1 MTAPLSHQALED
13 LLGAYALDAVVGEE
27 AEALELHLRECPRCR
42 ASVAEFRET
51 ASLLALGHGPA
62 PVTMWDAIVAL
73 MEDSGPRE
81 LRLPAT
87 TTLAHR
93 RWRRLR
99 VGLASVAAALL
110 AALGLQALHQG
121 REIKQMRVAL
131 ANKTILAAALAAQ
144 EHPQARRT
152 EMRSPNGTILARAVV
167 EPDGTGFLWG
177 DGLPRLPKN
186 RSYQLW
192 AVSGTEKISVGVL
205 GGQPNVV
212 PFRIAG
218 DVVGLAVTEEV
229 AGGVVA
235 TQKQPTASGLIVR
248 K

>member
-1 MTAPLSHQALED
+1 
-13 LLGAYALDAVVGEE
+13 
-27 AEALELHLRECPRCR
+27 
-42 ASVAEFRET
+42 
-51 ASLLALGHGPA
+51 
-62 PVTMWDAIVAL
+62 
-73 MEDSGPRE
+73 
-81 LRLPAT
+81 
-87 TTLAHR
+87 
-93 RWRRLR
+93 
-99 VGLASVAAALL
+99 L